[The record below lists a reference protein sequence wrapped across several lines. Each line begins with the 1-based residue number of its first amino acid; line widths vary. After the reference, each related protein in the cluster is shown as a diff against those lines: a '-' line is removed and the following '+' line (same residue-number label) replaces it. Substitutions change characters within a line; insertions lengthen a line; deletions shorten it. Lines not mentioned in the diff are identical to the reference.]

1 MTDRRHETP
10 HGETAYSPVSL
21 LRALTA
27 NPLDVD
33 ALRGTDGVHEES
45 APPDTRLTRTLTVL
59 AAIALGFVVAVSV
72 MNLRADATAQDSPRA
87 LMQEQVRES
96 RALADDLEA
105 EHERLEGQVAQQ
117 QSTVLEGADTGG
129 AERLSAYEGASSVVA
144 LGGPGVVLT
153 LEDSAP
159 LPAAPGVSEGTV
171 NRVTDE
177 DLQIAVNG
185 LWAAGAEAIAVNG
198 QRLSSTSAIR
208 TAGSAVLVDFRPLS
222 PPYRITAL
230 GDAQQ
235 LRAQVET
242 EEAGEYLA
250 ELSSRYG
257 IASSW
262 ESDDALEVP
271 ARSVGTLRE
280 ASVPDVE
287 RDDAPAPTAP
297 PDEPDAP
304 NDRGA
309 RQKEIS

>member
-1 MTDRRHETP
+1 MTDPRRETP

-33 ALRGTDGVHEES
+33 ALRGTDGAHEES

-59 AAIALGFVVAVSV
+59 AAIVLGFAVAVSV
-72 MNLRADATAQDSPRA
+72 MNLRADATAEDSPRA
-87 LMQEQVRES
+87 LLEDQVRES
-96 RALADDLEA
+96 RTLADDLEA
-105 EHERLEGQVAQQ
+105 EHEQLESEVAGQQG
-117 QSTVLEGADTGG
+117 TVLEGADAGG
-129 AERLSAYEGASSVVA
+129 ADRLAAYEGAASVVA
-144 LGGPGVVLT
+144 LSGPGVVLT
-153 LEDSAP
+153 LDDSSA

-198 QRLSSTSAIR
+198 QRLASTSAIR

-230 GDAQQ
+230 GDAPQ
-235 LRAQVET
+235 LRDQVEADQ
-242 EEAGEYLA
+242 AGEYLA

-257 IASSW
+257 IVSSW
-262 ESDDALEVP
+262 ESEEELEVP

-280 ASVPDVE
+280 ASVPDPA
-287 RDDAPAPTAP
+287 RDSAPHPTAP

-304 NDRGA
+304 HGPGA